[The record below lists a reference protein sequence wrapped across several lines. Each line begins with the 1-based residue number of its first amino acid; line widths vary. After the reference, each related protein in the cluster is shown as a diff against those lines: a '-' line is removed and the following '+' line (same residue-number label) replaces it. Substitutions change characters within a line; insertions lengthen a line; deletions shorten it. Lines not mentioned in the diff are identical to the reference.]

1 MEEEEMDTQYSKTR
15 TAAPEGVE
23 RRRRTAAEV
32 VLGKDR
38 LQEEAGTTS
47 GEWELPVEDMDPLP
61 DRAEEVGRARKT
73 TAALLIQD
81 VGMIALV
88 LAYMLIFY
96 SEIGSQTYAFAHVSR
111 PRGVG
116 QPVPLI
122 SRPK

>member
-1 MEEEEMDTQYSKTR
+1 MEEEELDTQHSKTR

-23 RRRRTAAEV
+23 RRRRIAAEV
-32 VLGKDR
+32 VLRKDR

-47 GEWELPVEDMDPLP
+47 GEWAVEDMDPLP
-61 DRAEEVGRARKT
+61 DRAEEVGRARRT

-88 LAYMLIFY
+88 LAYMLIVY
-96 SEIGSQTYAFAHVSR
+96 SEIDSKPYAFAHVSW
-111 PRGVG
+111 PRWAG

>member
-1 MEEEEMDTQYSKTR
+1 MDTQYSKTR

-47 GEWELPVEDMDPLP
+47 GEWELPVEDPLP

-96 SEIGSQTYAFAHVSR
+96 SEIGSQTHAFAHVSR
-111 PRGVG
+111 PRWVG